1 MLVVPLVGLGS
12 TVPRLE
18 RADGSEPHISLV
30 DPFTAEPDPGTLAE
44 LAAFFADVVPFPVR
58 LAGLSEFPG
67 GAPYL
72 SPEPATPFRRI
83 VHELTR
89 RFPELRSTRAS
100 FDDAVPH
107 LSVPLREGEDVEALR
122 RALDPFLPVTARAQE
137 AELWRREGDACHT
150 VAHFGF
156 GTSAA

>member
-12 TVPRLE
+12 AVPRL
-18 RADGSEPHISLV
+18 DPGTGSEPYISLV
-30 DPFTAEPDPGTLAE
+30 DPFTADPDAGTLAE
-44 LAAFFADVVPFPVR
+44 LGSFFADVVPFPVR
-58 LAGLSEFPG
+58 LTGLSEFPG
-67 GAPYL
+67 GSPYL
-72 SPEPATPFRRI
+72 PPEPAAPFRRI

-100 FDDAVPH
+100 FDEAVPH
-107 LSVPLREGEDVEALR
+107 LNVPLREGEDVEALR
-122 RALDPFLPVTARAQE
+122 RSLDPFLPITTRAQA
-137 AELWRREGDACHT
+137 AELWRCHGDTCHT